1 MGVLGGGAR
10 HAAIGMRVWTER
22 VGLLAAAGRDLPASD
37 RLALERAVDLHRLP
51 RGDALSPRVWQLSED
66 DGRRTHLDRTDADL
80 FMAMCPRP
88 DEFPADYAGVAGVR
102 LECDA
107 PDRSADG

>member
-1 MGVLGGGAR
+1 MTRPARAPSPPPRAYLSIGSIVVDNIVLPDARTRMGVLGGGAR

-37 RLALERAVDLHRLP
+37 RLALERAVDLRRLP

-66 DGRRTHLDRTDADL
+66 DGRRTH
-80 FMAMCPRP
+80 
-88 DEFPADYAGVAGVR
+88 
-102 LECDA
+102 
-107 PDRSADG
+107 